1 MNNLGATPYIQDG
14 NPDMYGL
21 GIRLGFYI
29 QWFTLITANLF
40 ENIEELP
47 TIRLTLGSFV
57 VANFIALIV
66 QDRLH
71 TVNAIDIFVMV
82 VLYFGFYLS
91 HIPVFAWRVLTR
103 FDASVDP
110 TRWTNS
116 EAGLVDNLFQIVMV
130 LGAAIFQLYYWLTVV
145 PAIPKDNNGC
155 PPPVGFFFGK
165 RVELRDEAMHATNIV
180 TQAVLA
186 VISLWNLAGLFAER
200 TASYQ

>member
-1 MNNLGATPYIQDG
+1 
-14 NPDMYGL
+14 MYGL

-47 TIRLTLGSFV
+47 AIRLTLGSFV

-71 TVNAIDIFVMV
+71 TVKAIDIFVMV

>member
-1 MNNLGATPYIQDG
+1 
-14 NPDMYGL
+14 MYGL
-21 GIRLGFYI
+21 RIRLGFYI
-29 QWFTLITANLF
+29 QWFTLTTANLF

-91 HIPVFAWRVLTR
+91 HIPVFAWRILTR